1 MSKPVVG
8 IASFLILA
16 ALVFAAFGSAYADAG
31 GPPTPTSPPPPTPT
45 QTLPFPT
52 ATATWIPY
60 PYPISDLSAEEQ
72 AVSAEEGQGQ
82 ISGTA
87 LVVTLEADM
96 TFSSGSQPQSQ
107 ASQEE
112 GGFPLWPVILV
123 LGLGLVLVVGIV
135 GYFVLV
141 RR

>member
-8 IASFLILA
+8 FAWLLILA
-16 ALVFAAFGSAYADAG
+16 ALVFAAVGTAFADATE
-31 GPPTPTSPPPPTPT
+31 PTPTSPPTPVPPT

-52 ATATWIPY
+52 ATATWNPY
-60 PYPISDLSAEEQ
+60 PYPIQDLSAAEQ
-72 AVSAEEGQGQ
+72 PQNGDSAAA
-82 ISGTA
+82 TA
-87 LVVTLEADM
+87 FVVTMEADM

-107 ASQEE
+107 ATQED

-123 LGLGLVLVVGIV
+123 LGLGLVLVLGIV

>member
-8 IASFLILA
+8 FAWFLILV
-16 ALVFAAFGSAYADAG
+16 ALVFVAFGTAYADAG
-31 GPPTPTSPPPPTPT
+31 GPPTPTPSITPVPPT

-52 ATATWIPY
+52 ATATWNPY
-60 PYPISDLSAEEQ
+60 PYPIQDLSSGEQ
-72 AVSAEEGQGQ
+72 PLTEQQSQDAAA
-82 ISGTA
+82 TA
-87 LVVTLEADM
+87 FVVTMEADM

-107 ASQEE
+107 ASQED

-123 LGLGLVLVVGIV
+123 LGIV

>member
-1 MSKPVVG
+1 MSKPAVW
-8 IASFLILA
+8 FTWLLILV
-16 ALVFAAFGSAYADAG
+16 ALAMVAFGSALADAG
-31 GPPTPTSPPPPTPT
+31 GPPTPTSPPPPT

-52 ATATWIPY
+52 ATPTLIPY
-60 PYPISDLSAEEQ
+60 PYPYIEVTVASQPLTDEEMQ
-72 AVSAEEGQGQ
+72 EYVAA
-82 ISGTA
+82 TA
-87 LVVTLEADM
+87 LIVTMEAEAD
-96 TFSSGSQPQSQ
+96 FSSGSQPQSQ

-123 LGLGLVLVVGIV
+123 LGLGLVLVLGIV

>member
-1 MSKPVVG
+1 MLKPIVWFAWLLV
-8 IASFLILA
+8 IA
-16 ALVFAAFGSAYADAG
+16 ALVFAANGTAYADAG
-31 GPPTPTSPPPPTPT
+31 GPPTSTPPPTPT

-52 ATATWIPY
+52 ATPTPTLIPY
-60 PYPISDLSAEEQ
+60 PLPNAEQ
-72 AVSAEEGQGQ
+72 PSGAEPAAA
-82 ISGTA
+82 TA

-107 ASQEE
+107 ATPEE

-123 LGLGLVLVVGIV
+123 LGLGLVLVLGIV

>member
-8 IASFLILA
+8 FAWFLILA
-16 ALVFAAFGSAYADAG
+16 ALVFAAFGTAYADAG
-31 GPPTPTSPPPPTPT
+31 GPTPTSPPTPVPPT

-52 ATATWIPY
+52 ATATWNPY
-60 PYPISDLSAEEQ
+60 PYPIQDLSSGEQ
-72 AVSAEEGQGQ
+72 PLTEQQSQDAAAA
-82 ISGTA
+82 TA
-87 LVVTLEADM
+87 FVVTMEADM

-107 ASQEE
+107 ASQED

-123 LGLGLVLVVGIV
+123 LGLGLVLVLGIV